1 MPILGIAPGICP
13 PQTEL
18 CFLSFTVKPRW
29 LPLQQVKSTWRHP
42 GMVGGDSCSHYTI
55 LLSTHVDELFQIHY
69 GIKGFCGQS
78 WESNHLWHF
87 LRKKKKSVLS
97 SEWLTFK
104 HTLGTP
110 VLCASQEWLEGR
122 RTACRRSTL
131 EFQRQHYKLLK
142 GAQPHSTL
150 GNSTSFSQIEIY

>member
-13 PQTEL
+13 PQREL

-29 LPLQQVKSTWRHP
+29 LPLQQVKSTVSRD
-42 GMVGGDSCSHYTI
+42 GGRG
-55 LLSTHVDELFQIHY
+55 LLFTLPHSSLNT
-69 GIKGFCGQS
+69 CGWTLS
-78 WESNHLWHF
+78 DTLWDKRLLWAVLGKQPSLAF
-87 LRKKKKSVLS
+87 LMEKKKSVLS

-110 VLCASQEWLEGR
+110 VLCESQEWLEGR